1 MIRIIRK
8 KGHSDVAANIIATL
22 WRSKRKRLG
31 LAFLLVL
38 AILVMGAKISF
49 AAIQEPELILVAPQ
63 ASENSSIMAGNSIFF
78 FVYFTNP
85 FPRPLSIGA
94 YARLECQI
102 VGKNKR
108 AKVIAL
114 PVLPLDTSQEM
125 IPGNGFLKREYRVSL
140 PRYMDGH
147 ISIGLKEYG
156 ANSAMF
162 HAKVFVPGE
171 SDDSTSE
178 QASLAE
184 MSNIFQPFLKNLST
198 YKPSYFLFG
207 VDPGLEKSSFQFSF
221 KYRLFDFSEGEFFK
235 EKLSLLEKIHLGYT
249 QQSFWDLGS
258 ESAPFKD
265 SRYMPEIFFLED
277 KIDLNIP
284 WVSGFGFQ
292 TGFQHESNG
301 RGGEASRSTNY
312 GYIQPIISFHL
323 WDETHLRL
331 APKVWVY
338 IGNDDVTNPDL
349 ADYRGYFDIEAKIG
363 KPLGLGL
370 ETHYRHGKKGPS
382 LQLDLSYPMNQLPFL
397 SGLMDV
403 YLHAQYFTGYAE
415 NLLEY
420 DQRSDVFRLGFS
432 IVR

>member
-1 MIRIIRK
+1 
-8 KGHSDVAANIIATL
+8 VAANIIATL
-22 WRSKRKRLG
+22 WRSKRKSHG
-31 LAFLLVL
+31 LALLLVL
-38 AILVMGAKISF
+38 AIFAIGAKNSF
-49 AAIQEPELILVAPQ
+49 AVIQEPEVVLVAPQ
-63 ASENSSIMAGNSIFF
+63 VSENIPIMAGKPIFF

-94 YARLECQI
+94 YARLKCQL

-108 AKVIAL
+108 AEVIAL

-147 ISIGLKEYG
+147 LSIGIKDHG
-156 ANSAMF
+156 ANTAMF

-198 YKPSYFLFG
+198 YKPVYFLFG
-207 VDPGLEKSSFQFSF
+207 VDPGIEKSSFQFSF
-221 KYRLFDFSEGEFFK
+221 KYRLFDFNQGEFF
-235 EKLSLLEKIHLGYT
+235 EENLSLLEKIHLGYT

-258 ESAPFKD
+258 DSAPFED
-265 SRYMPEIFFLED
+265 SRYMPEFFFLED

-301 RGGEASRSTNY
+301 RGGVDSRSTNY
-312 GYIQPIISFHL
+312 GYIQPIITFHL
-323 WDETHLRL
+323 WDETHLKL

-349 ADYRGYFDIEAKIG
+349 SDYRGYFDIEAKIG

-370 ETHYRHGKKGPS
+370 ETHYRHGKKGATW
-382 LQLDLSYPMNQLPFL
+382 QFDLSYPINRLPLL
-397 SGLMDV
+397 SGILDV
-403 YLHAQYFTGYAE
+403 YLHAQYFSGYAE
-415 NLLEY
+415 NLLTY
-420 DQRSDVFRLGFS
+420 DQRTDVFRLGFS